1 MIQTLSSRK
10 LRGKITVP
18 ASKSDAQRAIL
29 AAALANGTSKVI
41 GVGESDDVKAMLQ
54 AIEQLGAMVTIQD
67 DCVIIQGI
75 AVLESEKSVFI
86 GESGLGARLLI
97 ATASTFKHPITI
109 DGTGSLLQRPISFYD
124 KTLPALGV
132 SIKST
137 SGFLPVTVKGPLIG
151 GEIAVD
157 GAESSQT
164 ISGLLMA
171 LPLSKEDSLL
181 SVQSFTSKPY
191 VQMTIRTLAAF
202 GIAID
207 HHAENVFAIK
217 GCQSYQ
223 PTRYEVELDWS
234 AASFWLVAAAIG
246 HSVAI
251 VGLNDESLQADKA
264 LLRVFEAAQ
273 IDYSWQE
280 NTIQVNGENKTA
292 FEFDATDCPDL
303 FPALVVLATCCNGTS
318 IIKGVN
324 RLIHKE
330 SNRSESLQ
338 QEFSKLGVTITVF
351 GDEMHVIGTNT
362 IKGAVVSAHNDH
374 RIAMALAILATRSDE
389 VIEIHQAAAVSKSYP
404 QFWDHLQKLT
414 I

>member
-151 GEIAVD
+151 GKIAVD

-202 GIAID
+202 GIA

-330 SNRSESLQ
+330 SNRSEALQ
-338 QEFSKLGVTITVF
+338 QEFSKLGITITVF
-351 GDEMHVIGTNT
+351 GDEMHVTGTNT
-362 IKGAVVSAHNDH
+362 IIGAVVSAHNDH